1 MTTTTPD
8 PINNKFERVLVRST
22 ATGFEQGIAA
32 TAGLLTCGPL
42 GALASW
48 GVIRGLQGKWTP
60 WFIIGVPSAVVI
72 NVVNVA
78 ALAVIGSM
86 GSEAPTQQ
94 DTSRILN
101 DTNSSQIVA
110 NDNLPHYNISDKA
123 GDTTLVQKCQ
133 QLQRAQNTNDLGEI
147 MRISGL
153 IGWNHDTP
161 WNTDVDQDCASVGVD
176 TYM

>member
-8 PINNKFERVLVRST
+8 PISNNVDRVLVRST

-48 GVIRGLQGKWTP
+48 GTIRGLQGKWAP

-72 NVVNVA
+72 NVINVA

-86 GSEAPTQQ
+86 GTEAPKQQ
-94 DTSRILN
+94 DVSSSL
-101 DTNSSQIVA
+101 NSSG
-110 NDNLPHYNISDKA
+110 LPHYNISDKA

-133 QLQRAQNTNDLGEI
+133 QLQQAQYDNDLGQI

-161 WNTDVDQDCASVGVD
+161 WNTDVDQDCASVGVN
-176 TYM
+176 TVM

>member
-1 MTTTTPD
+1 MTSTTPD
-8 PINNKFERVLVRST
+8 PITNNVDRVLVRST

-32 TAGLLTCGPL
+32 VAGLLTCGPI

-48 GVIRGLQGKWTP
+48 GTIRGLQGKWAP

-86 GSEAPTQQ
+86 GTEAPKQQ
-94 DTSRILN
+94 DVSSSL
-101 DTNSSQIVA
+101 NSSG
-110 NDNLPHYNISDKA
+110 LPAYNISDKA

-133 QLQRAQNTNDLGEI
+133 QLQRAQNNNDLGEI
-147 MRISGL
+147 MRISGA

-161 WNTDVDQDCASVGVD
+161 WNTDVDQDCASVGVN
-176 TYM
+176 TVM

>member
-8 PINNKFERVLVRST
+8 PITNNVERVLVRST

-48 GVIRGLQGKWTP
+48 GTIRGLQGKWAP

-72 NVVNVA
+72 NVINVA

-86 GSEAPTQQ
+86 GTEAPKQQ
-94 DTSRILN
+94 DVSSSL
-101 DTNSSQIVA
+101 NSSG
-110 NDNLPHYNISDKA
+110 LPHYNISDKA

-133 QLQRAQNTNDLGEI
+133 QLQRAQNNNDLGEI

-161 WNTDVDQDCASVGVD
+161 WNTDVDQDCASVGVN
-176 TYM
+176 TVM

>member
-1 MTTTTPD
+1 MTSTTPD
-8 PINNKFERVLVRST
+8 PITNNVDRVLVRST

-32 TAGLLTCGPL
+32 VAGLLTCGSI

-48 GVIRGLQGKWTP
+48 GTIRGLQGKWAP

-86 GSEAPTQQ
+86 GTEAPKQQ
-94 DTSRILN
+94 DVSSSL
-101 DTNSSQIVA
+101 NSSG
-110 NDNLPHYNISDKA
+110 LPAYNISDKA

-133 QLQRAQNTNDLGEI
+133 QLQRAQNNNDLGEI
-147 MRISGL
+147 MRISGA

-161 WNTDVDQDCASVGVD
+161 WNTDVDQDCASVGVN
-176 TYM
+176 TVM